1 MRIHSIRVKV
11 MLPIICLAAILMGL
25 FGFMV
30 FMSSLQA
37 QAMRTQAEHYF
48 EAISEVLNADRDI
61 YQARLAQEKLLTGEG
76 DQSKNLKDFSENAQQ
91 VFDRFQLYRSY
102 LDEEPPELV
111 EPFVGFDDLF
121 QTWLQQSERLQ
132 TNTELRHQRT
142 AQEMELDQ
150 QFTTIRAM
158 FDKAGETLRDK
169 TRELNGEVSA
179 AKLERYL
186 EAISAVLNAD
196 RDLYQARLAV
206 QHLRNGLESKEAVM
220 KVFQENTAQVIE
232 HFNEYRIYL
241 KNEPQWLE
249 EYHSFDVQF
258 NAWVQSSQRYISA
271 HVSEAPSTVPQEFL
285 AVEQSFEAI
294 RDMLDQAGEKVQS
307 YARTMEQRTSEQ
319 IQSYQTVAI
328 IVIAIAFIAALI
340 FGYIVPRVIT
350 RNIEHISARIKEI
363 AEGDGDLT
371 QRINS
376 DSKDELGDLAREF
389 DGFVETLRVMV
400 AGIGEQSKSLG
411 GVTHSLNDASNQ
423 TKEITLSLANSSEF
437 IVSAGHEMNM
447 SNQEMASV
455 ATNTAQEASDS
466 NTLTEQGIQAVN
478 QSQQAVSAL
487 VTEIEQAENHAK
499 QLEVSSEAIA
509 SVLEVIRN
517 IAEQTNLLALNA
529 AIEAARAGEQGRG
542 FAVVA
547 DEVRTLATRTQDS
560 TNEIEVMIDQLKES
574 VQATSAS
581 TKSSRE
587 NALTTSENFGK
598 VTEMF
603 HSLHQSFAK
612 VEGMAAQTAQATSE
626 QSKVANEINENLV
639 HLNLQTEA
647 AKQVAQLINEQ
658 ARQISSLYQALE
670 SHVGSFKV
678 V

>member
-1 MRIHSIRVKV
+1 
-11 MLPIICLAAILMGL
+11 
-25 FGFMV
+25 
-30 FMSSLQA
+30 
-37 QAMRTQAEHYF
+37 
-48 EAISEVLNADRDI
+48 
-61 YQARLAQEKLLTGEG
+61 
-76 DQSKNLKDFSENAQQ
+76 
-91 VFDRFQLYRSY
+91 
-102 LDEEPPELV
+102 
-111 EPFVGFDDLF
+111 
-121 QTWLQQSERLQ
+121 
-132 TNTELRHQRT
+132 
-142 AQEMELDQ
+142 
-150 QFTTIRAM
+150 
-158 FDKAGETLRDK
+158 
-169 TRELNGEVSA
+169 
-179 AKLERYL
+179 
-186 EAISAVLNAD
+186 
-196 RDLYQARLAV
+196 
-206 QHLRNGLESKEAVM
+206 
-220 KVFQENTAQVIE
+220 
-232 HFNEYRIYL
+232 
-241 KNEPQWLE
+241 
-249 EYHSFDVQF
+249 
-258 NAWVQSSQRYISA
+258 
-271 HVSEAPSTVPQEFL
+271 
-285 AVEQSFEAI
+285 
-294 RDMLDQAGEKVQS
+294 
-307 YARTMEQRTSEQ
+307 
-319 IQSYQTVAI
+319 
-328 IVIAIAFIAALI
+328 
-340 FGYIVPRVIT
+340 
-350 RNIEHISARIKEI
+350 
-363 AEGDGDLT
+363 
-371 QRINS
+371 
-376 DSKDELGDLAREF
+376 
-389 DGFVETLRVMV
+389 
-400 AGIGEQSKSLG
+400 
-411 GVTHSLNDASNQ
+411 
-423 TKEITLSLANSSEF
+423 
-437 IVSAGHEMNM
+437 
-447 SNQEMASV
+447 
-455 ATNTAQEASDS
+455 TAQEASDS

-574 VQATSAS
+574 VKATSAS

-639 HLNLQTEA
+639 HLNSQTEA